1 MSITVGSSLPSL
13 PVTSIDLPEIK
24 EFNYD
29 FVYNFFTTDELTN
42 ANITTLANPNTVEF
56 SKNVPRYVKL
66 SWSKVI
72 VASAEKSRTDFI
84 GISIQ
89 KNAAKVIDEEDFYVK
104 AFSNFQQQETN
115 FVTQTQSYMSRLY
128 EQLNYNRR
136 NASLND
142 AYKAI
147 HESTPE
153 LLSQEFISKYLNYA
167 QSNATRTSQ
176 ESSSPIDDMQMKNIV
191 VPVTK
196 KIYGTMLHEKLL
208 NDSLTPLNKNIIDA
222 VAQKFEDQASI
233 RDYANRFNGSQ
244 YDLTLQTPV
253 STKVED
259 VNTNNNFAYEAT
271 GYIIDR
277 YRMENSSLVEKKTF
291 YIENPETNELFDTE
305 ILYNQK
311 YVYNIKVVTAIQ
323 TLAFDPEQKINF
335 VGTYLVAGK
344 VMRTVANCIDE
355 NPAQPPTDFFIQWD
369 YSLKKLV
376 LSWNFPNDI
385 RRHIKYFQVFRRK
398 NVGSVRP
405 AQLPFELVKM
415 YDFNDLQQAS
425 GVIYNIAGNVFK
437 FVNGEDAIDMSV
449 VTRVNDLKNLSV
461 VTPTCFI
468 DEEFNKEDYYIYAV
482 AAVDAHGITTNY
494 SNQIGVKFNVQR
506 NTIGRVDISEPGA
519 PKPYPNLYL
528 NKDTFIDTIK
538 NEGYSQVTVVF
549 NPEYIDLQGQSGED
563 LNVLR
568 YGPDNFYR
576 LQLINTDLQ
585 QDQFIDIKIT
595 DQRTTV

>member
-176 ESSSPIDDMQMKNIV
+176 ESC
-191 VPVTK
+191 
-196 KIYGTMLHEKLL
+196 
-208 NDSLTPLNKNIIDA
+208 
-222 VAQKFEDQASI
+222 
-233 RDYANRFNGSQ
+233 R
-244 YDLTLQTPV
+244 
-253 STKVED
+253 
-259 VNTNNNFAYEAT
+259 
-271 GYIIDR
+271 
-277 YRMENSSLVEKKTF
+277 
-291 YIENPETNELFDTE
+291 
-305 ILYNQK
+305 
-311 YVYNIKVVTAIQ
+311 
-323 TLAFDPEQKINF
+323 
-335 VGTYLVAGK
+335 
-344 VMRTVANCIDE
+344 
-355 NPAQPPTDFFIQWD
+355 
-369 YSLKKLV
+369 
-376 LSWNFPNDI
+376 
-385 RRHIKYFQVFRRK
+385 
-398 NVGSVRP
+398 
-405 AQLPFELVKM
+405 
-415 YDFNDLQQAS
+415 
-425 GVIYNIAGNVFK
+425 
-437 FVNGEDAIDMSV
+437 
-449 VTRVNDLKNLSV
+449 
-461 VTPTCFI
+461 
-468 DEEFNKEDYYIYAV
+468 
-482 AAVDAHGITTNY
+482 
-494 SNQIGVKFNVQR
+494 
-506 NTIGRVDISEPGA
+506 
-519 PKPYPNLYL
+519 
-528 NKDTFIDTIK
+528 
-538 NEGYSQVTVVF
+538 
-549 NPEYIDLQGQSGED
+549 
-563 LNVLR
+563 
-568 YGPDNFYR
+568 
-576 LQLINTDLQ
+576 
-585 QDQFIDIKIT
+585 
-595 DQRTTV
+595 